1 MRAHPESVR
10 DRLELLG
17 LLVNAS
23 ALPPEP
29 RLMHEG
35 PVRRVHQSDDPVVN
49 MRRQLARKMRDLVF
63 VAEYRKRG
71 RRRYRLRQVRP
82 RAIHINP
89 NIPVSLFA
97 GIMPRKDPLHF
108 QLVLAGERWNL
119 HALPAARIEP
129 PPVVAALHHFAVE
142 PSVRQRYSAMRAGIA
157 HRRSRIVVYRL
168 QLLRTLG
175 WSRSKAPDKPTQRE
189 EHGTTQKHR
198 NARRV
203 NPGVVDILA
212 GIQKRPE
219 NERADAEILNDLS
232 SLVGRD
238 GRLLRLEASERSA
251 SSNELRPSP
260 SDDLRR
266 RKIPFRR

>member
-71 RRRYRLRQVRP
+71 RRRYRLRQARP

-97 GIMPRKDPLHF
+97 GIMPHKDP
-108 QLVLAGERWNL
+108 AS
-119 HALPAARIEP
+119 ACAAASCAASASIRIIVRTASLI
-129 PPVVAALHHFAVE
+129 VVAA
-142 PSVRQRYSAMRAGIA
+142 S
-157 HRRSRIVVYRL
+157 
-168 QLLRTLG
+168 
-175 WSRSKAPDKPTQRE
+175 
-189 EHGTTQKHR
+189 
-198 NARRV
+198 
-203 NPGVVDILA
+203 
-212 GIQKRPE
+212 
-219 NERADAEILNDLS
+219 
-232 SLVGRD
+232 
-238 GRLLRLEASERSA
+238 
-251 SSNELRPSP
+251 
-260 SDDLRR
+260 
-266 RKIPFRR
+266 